1 MNKSILSNVLMF
13 AAGAVIG
20 SAVTYKLVWAKADQT
35 IKEETQ
41 SVKDAY
47 AARLDEI
54 EGIGDKG
61 QPEIDISESRD
72 YTQPQEEITIE
83 DIQNHIADIHDYTTK
98 VADYTSYD
106 TKPGRD
112 TPKEVKDVDA
122 PYIIQPR
129 EYGEFED
136 YELVSLTYYEG
147 DKVLTDD
154 MDEIID
160 DADDIVGCDF
170 SSHFGER
177 EEDPDS
183 VYIRNDRLKC
193 DYEILLDVR
202 AYSNVFRVGPYHAED
217 E

>member
-20 SAVTYKLVWAKADQT
+20 SAVTYKLVWAKADHA
-35 IKEETQ
+35 IKKETQ
-41 SVKDAY
+41 SVKDVY

-54 EGIGDKG
+54 EAIGDKG
-61 QPEIDISESRD
+61 QPEIDISEPRD
-72 YTQPQEEITIE
+72 YAQPQEEVSIE
-83 DIQNHIADIHDYTTK
+83 DIRDYVNK
-98 VADYTSYD
+98 IENYVSYD
-106 TKPGRD
+106 TKPDRD
-112 TPKEVKDVDA
+112 TPKEVKNVDG
-122 PYIIQPR
+122 PYVIQPR
-129 EYGEFED
+129 EYGEFEE
-136 YELVSLTYYEG
+136 YELLSLTYYEG
-147 DKVLTDD
+147 DNVLTDD

-202 AYSNVFRVGPYHAED
+202 AYSDVFRVGPYHAED